1 MEHFIR
7 GKYKLIRPS
16 DVYVSNE
23 QWLVIIADRRNGIP
37 HPEITTI
44 RLTGNNFFDHF
55 ASLVEG
61 GGGLNIPGIARAM
74 GVRPRL
80 LGPAIEAMSGLTA
93 HAWAVRYLHM
103 KACDNL
109 SSESQTARCEITSLA
124 SSLGFS
130 RSAFS
135 QFFHRLEGCYPTQ
148 FPAKGSC
155 RVLR

>member
-1 MEHFIR
+1 MEHSIR
-7 GKYKLIRPS
+7 GKYKLIRPA
-16 DVYVSNE
+16 DVYVSSE
-23 QWLVIIADRRNGIP
+23 QWRVITADRFNGIP

-61 GGGLNIPGIARAM
+61 GAGLHIPGIARAM

-103 KACDNL
+103 KACDHL
-109 SSESQTARCEITSLA
+109 SRTEQVFRSEITSLA
-124 SSLGFS
+124 SKLGFS
-130 RSAFS
+130 QSAFS